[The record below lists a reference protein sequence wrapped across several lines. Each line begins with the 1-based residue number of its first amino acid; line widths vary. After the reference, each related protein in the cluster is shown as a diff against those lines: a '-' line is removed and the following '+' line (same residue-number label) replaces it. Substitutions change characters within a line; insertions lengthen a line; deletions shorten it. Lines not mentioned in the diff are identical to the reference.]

1 MFQYFTFFE
10 QLRFHAQ
17 LLSMKNSFKTL
28 VPGPPMFQSRRV
40 DRKDKEA
47 VKEANMYY
55 SIESGEL

>member
-1 MFQYFTFFE
+1 MLSRFE
-10 QLRFHAQ
+10 YEK
-17 LLSMKNSFKTL
+17 SCITSG
-28 VPGPPMFQSRRV
+28 PDPPMFQSRRV